1 MKILIT
7 GASSGMGRDMAL
19 YLLENNHEVYVVSRN
34 KQTLKDIY
42 KDYKNVKIYEYDLTI
57 KDNCYNLYNE
67 LKKENIDILIN
78 NAGFG
83 DAGSFSETS
92 LAKELDMID
101 LNIKAYHILT
111 KLFLQDFIKRDSGH
125 ILNVS
130 SMAGFMPGPYMAT
143 YYATKNYIT
152 SLSLA
157 IYQELKR
164 DKSNVKI
171 SLFCPGPVNTNFNN
185 VANCHFNVKGL
196 DSKEV
201 SKYAIDNMFK
211 NKLLIIPNNMKLLR
225 IFAKIS
231 PIKLT
236 LYINSFVQERKINK

>member
-7 GASSGMGRDMAL
+7 GASSGMGKDMAL

-42 KDYKNVKIYEYDLTI
+42 KDYKNVKIYEYDLT
-57 KDNCYNLYNE
+57 KEDNCYNLYNE

-83 DAGSFSETS
+83 DAGNFSETS
-92 LAKELDMID
+92 INKELDMID

-130 SMAGFMPGPYMAT
+130 SMAGFMPGP
-143 YYATKNYIT
+143 
-152 SLSLA
+152 
-157 IYQELKR
+157 
-164 DKSNVKI
+164 
-171 SLFCPGPVNTNFNN
+171 
-185 VANCHFNVKGL
+185 
-196 DSKEV
+196 
-201 SKYAIDNMFK
+201 
-211 NKLLIIPNNMKLLR
+211 
-225 IFAKIS
+225 
-231 PIKLT
+231 
-236 LYINSFVQERKINK
+236 